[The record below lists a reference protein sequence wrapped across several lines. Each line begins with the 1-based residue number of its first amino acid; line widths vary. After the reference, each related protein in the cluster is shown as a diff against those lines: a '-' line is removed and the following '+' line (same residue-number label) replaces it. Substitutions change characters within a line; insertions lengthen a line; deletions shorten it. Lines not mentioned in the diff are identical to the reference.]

1 MAFIEIKNLSFS
13 YLDDDERPVSVL
25 KDVNL
30 SVEKG
35 EFLAILGRN
44 GSGKSTLAKL
54 VNMIIEADSGS
65 ITVDGVTVCPDM
77 SDDELLSVRRKVG
90 MVFQNPDNQLVA
102 TVVEEDIAFGP
113 ENLGCE
119 PSDIR
124 RRVDEALEIV
134 GMTQYRE
141 HAPHRL
147 SGGQKQR
154 IAIAGVIAM
163 MPECIIF
170 DEATAML
177 DPMGRADVMKT
188 IEMLNRER
196 GVTVIHITHNMN
208 EAALADRIV
217 VIDEGRVC
225 LEGTPREVF
234 SRVEE
239 LFALGLE
246 VPQVTELCYLL
257 EKEGVK
263 IPRDLLY
270 DEETADAVMA
280 LLGGEGIG

>member
-1 MAFIEIKNLSFS
+1 MSFIEIKNLSFS
-13 YLDDDERPVSVL
+13 YLDDEERPVSVL
-25 KDVNL
+25 KNVDL

-54 VNMIIEADSGS
+54 VNMIIQPSDGQ
-65 ITVDGVTVCPDM
+65 IVVDGVKLCPDM
-77 SDDELLSVRRKVG
+77 SEDELLEVRRKVG

-102 TVVEEDIAFGP
+102 TVVEEDVAFGP
-113 ENLGCE
+113 ENLGIE
-119 PSDIR
+119 PAQIR
-124 RRVDEALEIV
+124 QRVDNALELV
-134 GMTQYRE
+134 GMSAYKD

-177 DPMGRADVMKT
+177 DPMGRADVMNT
-188 IEMLNRER
+188 IEMLNRQK

-225 LEGTPREVF
+225 LQGTPREVF

-239 LFALGLE
+239 LYALGLE
-246 VPQVTELCYLL
+246 VPQVTQLCYLL
-257 EKEGVK
+257 KKEGIDIK
-263 IPRDLLY
+263 DDFLY
-270 DEETADAVMA
+270 DGECADAI
-280 LLGGEGIG
+280 LELFGGGINE

>member
-1 MAFIEIKNLSFS
+1 MSFIEIKNLSFS
-13 YLDDDERPVSVL
+13 YLDDDERPVTVL

-65 ITVDGVTVCPDM
+65 ITVDGVRVSPEM
-77 SDDELLSVRRKVG
+77 SDDELLNVRRKVG

-119 PSDIR
+119 PTEIR
-124 RRVDEALEIV
+124 RRVDEALEMV
-134 GMTQYRE
+134 GMSEYRE

-188 IEMLNRER
+188 IEMLNREK

-239 LFALGLE
+239 LFSLGLE

-270 DEETADAVMA
+270 DGETADAIMA
-280 LLGGEGIG
+280 LLGGRQND

>member
-1 MAFIEIKNLSFS
+1 
-13 YLDDDERPVSVL
+13 
-25 KDVNL
+25 
-30 SVEKG
+30 
-35 EFLAILGRN
+35 
-44 GSGKSTLAKL
+44 
-54 VNMIIEADSGS
+54 
-65 ITVDGVTVCPDM
+65 
-77 SDDELLSVRRKVG
+77 
-90 MVFQNPDNQLVA
+90 
-102 TVVEEDIAFGP
+102 
-113 ENLGCE
+113 
-119 PSDIR
+119 
-124 RRVDEALEIV
+124 
-134 GMTQYRE
+134 
-141 HAPHRL
+141 
-147 SGGQKQR
+147 
-154 IAIAGVIAM
+154 
-163 MPECIIF
+163 
-170 DEATAML
+170 
-177 DPMGRADVMKT
+177 MGRADVMKT

-270 DEETADAVMA
+270 DEETADAVTA